1 MIRPAALADIEQM
14 VVLGQRFHAYADVA
28 EIPFD
33 PESFRLTIKRG
44 LLDSNQCYLVA
55 EIGGAVRAMA
65 GAIAYPPYFNHAAM
79 TGQEMFW
86 WSECGEGMRLHAALA
101 TWAMGRGCQSFTM
114 IALANT
120 HSARMARLY
129 KRMGYR
135 PSEQTF
141 IKGL

>member
-1 MIRPAALADIEQM
+1 MIRPATLADIEQM

-33 PESFRLTIKRG
+33 PESFRVTLQRG
-44 LLDSNQCYLVA
+44 LLDPDQCYLVA
-55 EIGGAVRAMA
+55 EVDGAVQAMA
-65 GAIAYPPYFNHAAM
+65 GAIAYPPYFNHAAR
-79 TGQEMFW
+79 TGQELFW
-86 WSECGEGMRLHAALA
+86 WSECGEGMRLHDALA
-101 TWAMGRGCQSFTM
+101 TWARGRGCQSFAM
-114 IALANT
+114 IALADT
-120 HSARMARLY
+120 RSALMARLY